1 MKKIISVLAILSF
14 LGVGGYFYMNSKG
27 TVPKTPFGT
36 ATSTGGSTNV
46 FTSIKD
52 ALSKSLSL
60 KCIYKDEKGIQTTT
74 YIKGGAVRVMMEGVK
89 EKEQPNNI
97 VLKDKKMYMWD
108 EITKTGFTFTMTE
121 PKISPP
127 KADGKLPDM
136 GGDNKN
142 EELLAGIEKY
152 KDSCKTEIIADSF
165 FTPPADVKFQDM
177 SAFTEN
183 LMKQVPTANP
193 VKDQSTSEAQKAL
206 EELMKQITPEAGSG
220 Q

>member
-1 MKKIISVLAILSF
+1 MKKILPVLVILIL
-14 LGVGGYFYMNSKG
+14 LGVGGYFYMSSRG
-27 TVPKTPFGT
+27 TTPKTPFG
-36 ATSTGGSTNV
+36 AASNSTGGNV

-52 ALSKSLSL
+52 ALSKSMSL
-60 KCIYKDEKGIQTTT
+60 KCVYKDEKGVQTTT

-108 EITKTGFTFTMTE
+108 EVSKTGFTFTMTE
-121 PKISPP
+121 PKISPV
-127 KADGKLPDM
+127 KVTGKIPEAPA
-136 GGDNKN
+136 NKDAS
-142 EELLAGIEKY
+142 LLAEIEKY
-152 KDSCKTEIIADSF
+152 KDSCKAEIIADSF
-165 FTPPADVKFQDM
+165 FTPPADIKFQDM

-193 VKDQSTSEAQKAL
+193 VKDQSTDEAQKAL